1 MVELKLNFGEIDP
14 IMICMFPLSISPIQR
29 LQTGNEEIIISKYGR
44 LKPRASDLIVRW
56 YDPRLH

>member
-29 LQTGNEEIIISKYGR
+29 LQTGNEEIINSKYER
-44 LKPRASDLIVRW
+44 LKP
-56 YDPRLH
+56 PRRI